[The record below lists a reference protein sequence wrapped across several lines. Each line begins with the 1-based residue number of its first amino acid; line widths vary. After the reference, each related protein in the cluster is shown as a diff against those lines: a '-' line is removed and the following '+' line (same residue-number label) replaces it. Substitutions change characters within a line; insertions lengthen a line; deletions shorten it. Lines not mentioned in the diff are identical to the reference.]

1 MPIVALNGLRVHYQV
16 SGNGPDVVMIHGLA
30 SDLAFWYLTA
40 APALAKRYRVTVYD
54 LRGHGYTGMP
64 AEGYTSG
71 HLAADLL
78 ALVDHL
84 GVERAHLVGH
94 SFGGS
99 VALHFAAQNPGRV
112 RTITLADARM
122 HALQP
127 PLPQRQSG
135 HWQTIRAAL
144 AQQGLNLPETTPIV
158 VYTVLEELL
167 RTPPAEAPT
176 GVAANAAEA
185 GATAGRGDGIFWSY
199 GSGKV
204 ARRKLARWIQLVETT
219 TARVDLN
226 VVDGLP
232 REVIGSVS
240 HPTLA
245 VYGERS
251 GCLESARGLEGL
263 LPALTSILIPGE
275 GHLHPLTRPGAFLG
289 HLLPFLEA
297 RGDS

>member
-1 MPIVALNGLRVHYQV
+1 MPIVSLNGLRVHYQV
-16 SGNGPDVVMIHGLA
+16 SGRGPDLVMIHGLA
-30 SDLAFWYLTA
+30 SDLAFWYLTT
-40 APALAKRYRVTVYD
+40 APELAKRYRVTVYD

-64 AEGYTSG
+64 PEGYTSG

-84 GVERAHLVGH
+84 GVERAHLIGH

-99 VALHFAAQNPGRV
+99 VAIHFAAQNPGRV

-127 PLPQRQSG
+127 PLPQRKSG

-144 AQQGLNLPETTPIV
+144 ELQGLILPETTPIV

-167 RTPPAEAPT
+167 RTPPAGAP
-176 GVAANAAEA
+176 ADRAN
-185 GATAGRGDGIFWSY
+185 TGRGDGIFWSY

-204 ARRKLARWIQLVETT
+204 ARRKLARWINLVETT

-226 VVDGLP
+226 AVDGLA
-232 REVIGSVS
+232 RDVIGSVS

-245 VYGERS
+245 LYGEMS

-263 LPALTSILIPGE
+263 LPSLTSIVIPGE
-275 GHLHPLTRPGAFLG
+275 GHLHPLTRPDLLLG

-297 RGDS
+297 HGD